1 MECGVFYLP
10 SIGNKAEITAGMAG
24 RRTDL
29 YQKMLRNLAEQA
41 QYLDAHGYYGVAFT
55 EHHFHIEGEEVS
67 TNPILLDLFIG
78 MQTEH
83 LRVGQLGLVLPCQ
96 NPIRV
101 AEDTAIL
108 DQITKGRTFVG
119 FARGYQP
126 RWVNTIGQHY
136 DTLRDNSTDPA
147 RYEALKKE
155 LYEEHFEIIIKAW
168 TSPTFSHHGKHWQI
182 PPPNIY
188 WPAHEVTRAYGQG
201 VDERGILTEI
211 GIVPE
216 PYQKPHP
223 PLFQPFSFSE
233 SSVRWA
239 AQRNVIPV
247 TIVCDPQICLGQ
259 FRACQAGA
267 AEAGRTLALGQGI
280 GLAREVIVADTDE
293 EAMALGRDGG
303 CFIWT
308 KFFEPFG
315 FNAALARLDEDY
327 RTIPNTFESMC
338 ERGLTICGSP
348 DTVCRKFERLFKTL
362 PAEYFW
368 LFTYNELIPHK
379 ALMRNFELLTEKV
392 LPNFSDSIG

>member
-147 RYEALKKE
+147 RYEAL
-155 LYEEHFEIIIKAW
+155 
-168 TSPTFSHHGKHWQI
+168 
-182 PPPNIY
+182 
-188 WPAHEVTRAYGQG
+188 
-201 VDERGILTEI
+201 
-211 GIVPE
+211 
-216 PYQKPHP
+216 
-223 PLFQPFSFSE
+223 
-233 SSVRWA
+233 
-239 AQRNVIPV
+239 
-247 TIVCDPQICLGQ
+247 
-259 FRACQAGA
+259 
-267 AEAGRTLALGQGI
+267 
-280 GLAREVIVADTDE
+280 
-293 EAMALGRDGG
+293 
-303 CFIWT
+303 
-308 KFFEPFG
+308 
-315 FNAALARLDEDY
+315 
-327 RTIPNTFESMC
+327 
-338 ERGLTICGSP
+338 
-348 DTVCRKFERLFKTL
+348 
-362 PAEYFW
+362 
-368 LFTYNELIPHK
+368 
-379 ALMRNFELLTEKV
+379 
-392 LPNFSDSIG
+392 